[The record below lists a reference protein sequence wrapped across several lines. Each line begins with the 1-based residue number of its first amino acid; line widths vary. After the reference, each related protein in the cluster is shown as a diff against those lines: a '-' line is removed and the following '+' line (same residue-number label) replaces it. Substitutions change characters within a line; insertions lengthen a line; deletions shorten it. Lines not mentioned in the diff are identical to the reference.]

1 MRLFNETRFLKLPHH
16 ISNGGRTPTDRMLE
30 PARQHFGTDSFAR
43 YQVLFDNRSK
53 HSLPA
58 RIGLI
63 SF

>member
-1 MRLFNETRFLKLPHH
+1 
-16 ISNGGRTPTDRMLE
+16 MLE
-30 PARQHFGTDSFAR
+30 PARQHFGADGFAR
-43 YQVLFDNRSK
+43 DQVLFDNRSK